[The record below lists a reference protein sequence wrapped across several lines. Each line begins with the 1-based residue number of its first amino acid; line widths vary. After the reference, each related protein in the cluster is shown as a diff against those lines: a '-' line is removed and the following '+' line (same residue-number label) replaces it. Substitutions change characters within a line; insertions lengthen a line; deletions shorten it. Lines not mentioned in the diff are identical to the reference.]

1 MGPAGFEPAT
11 YGLRARRS
19 TRLSYGPF
27 TQKFLII
34 QIKIG
39 TMKKVTVA
47 AFNLKIDI
55 KESKRKELILN
66 AIKEF
71 EFDIAVFPELSIN
84 LTSRTDLFVKKILRE
99 CREQG
104 KTIILGARFRKF
116 NSAFIFSEGRLFR
129 YDKMHLSKNEKNKY
143 KAGKKILVV
152 KNDRCAIGVGICYD
166 LCFAEFCRSL
176 ALKGAEII
184 AFPCLWPVYDLDG
197 WDYITKCRCREN
209 RVFGIFSNG
218 VGFFGKVYRFGM
230 SRVISPFGRVIS
242 QVDDFTSDISFC
254 KAVLRPQIFKLSRK
268 NDRNYLNKR
277 RPNCYYYL

>member
-1 MGPAGFEPAT
+1 
-11 YGLRARRS
+11 
-19 TRLSYGPF
+19 
-27 TQKFLII
+27 
-34 QIKIG
+34 
-39 TMKKVTVA
+39 MKKVTVA

-152 KNDRCAIGVGICYD
+152 KMIVVQS
-166 LCFAEFCRSL
+166 E
-176 ALKGAEII
+176 
-184 AFPCLWPVYDLDG
+184 
-197 WDYITKCRCREN
+197 
-209 RVFGIFSNG
+209 
-218 VGFFGKVYRFGM
+218 
-230 SRVISPFGRVIS
+230 
-242 QVDDFTSDISFC
+242 
-254 KAVLRPQIFKLSRK
+254 
-268 NDRNYLNKR
+268 
-277 RPNCYYYL
+277 

>member
-152 KNDRCAIGVGICYD
+152 KMIVVQS
-166 LCFAEFCRSL
+166 E
-176 ALKGAEII
+176 
-184 AFPCLWPVYDLDG
+184 
-197 WDYITKCRCREN
+197 
-209 RVFGIFSNG
+209 
-218 VGFFGKVYRFGM
+218 
-230 SRVISPFGRVIS
+230 
-242 QVDDFTSDISFC
+242 
-254 KAVLRPQIFKLSRK
+254 
-268 NDRNYLNKR
+268 
-277 RPNCYYYL
+277 